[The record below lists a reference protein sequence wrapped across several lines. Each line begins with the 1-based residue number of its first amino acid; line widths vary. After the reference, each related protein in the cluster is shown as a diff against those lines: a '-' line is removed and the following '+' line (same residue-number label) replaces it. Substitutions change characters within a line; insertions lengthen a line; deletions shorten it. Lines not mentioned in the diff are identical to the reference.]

1 MANRPRYDFSPEM
14 VEAGFL
20 PGVIFT
26 YADFAELDPQTH
38 KALPRLQRFLLNEDG
53 SATPL
58 KANDPRPATFG
69 LGPVAIQSIAPTEE

>member
-1 MANRPRYDFSPEM
+1 MANKPRYDFSPKM
-14 VEAGFL
+14 VEIGFL

-26 YADFAELDPQTH
+26 HAECAELDPKTH

-58 KANDPRPATFG
+58 SADDQRPATFA
-69 LGPVAIQSIAPTEE
+69 LRQRIAPAEE